1 MSQINKF
8 EKYELKT
15 LLKYADSDAF
25 INLLLVTADSIKKVN
40 LNNGDALHQKE
51 PAIWTRPTCS

>member
-1 MSQINKF
+1 MSQLNKF
-8 EKYELKT
+8 ENYELKT

-40 LNNGDALHQKE
+40 LNNGDASHQKE
-51 PAIWTRPTCS
+51 PAI